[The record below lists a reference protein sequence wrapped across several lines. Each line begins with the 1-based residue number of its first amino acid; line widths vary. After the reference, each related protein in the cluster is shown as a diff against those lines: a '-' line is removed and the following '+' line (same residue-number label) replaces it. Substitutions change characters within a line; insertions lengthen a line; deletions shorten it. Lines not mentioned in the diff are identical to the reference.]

1 MLPIAKIQQ
10 TLGVTAL
17 LGPLVTNRKKTL
29 ELGYTEEEIDHI
41 LLFAG
46 FSVNDT
52 LLEQMARGDEFV
64 AHTKALAY
72 PPEVSYFK
80 VISRQTYETPNKQLS
95 ITPQEYQMEHLKRI
109 GPHATYEVLEG
120 THFIYQTN
128 VERIASIVDEVL
140 NT

>member
-1 MLPIAKIQQ
+1 VPKVRSALLPIAKIQQ

-29 ELGYTEEEIDHI
+29 ELGYTEEETDHI

-64 AHTKALAY
+64 A
-72 PPEVSYFK
+72 SDQ
-80 VISRQTYETPNKQLS
+80 SSCLS
-95 ITPQEYQMEHLKRI
+95 TRSSLLQGHLK
-109 GPHATYEVLEG
+109 TDV
-120 THFIYQTN
+120 
-128 VERIASIVDEVL
+128 
-140 NT
+140 

>member
-1 MLPIAKIQQ
+1 
-10 TLGVTAL
+10 
-17 LGPLVTNRKKTL
+17 L
-29 ELGYTEEEIDHI
+29 ELGYTEEEIDHM

-64 AHTKALAY
+64 AQTKALAY
-72 PPEVSYFK
+72 PPEVPYFK